1 MNKTSVPLDGQDVQR
16 WRLDRVEQINA
27 EIAQLTEDKRI
38 VLTRMQVLPDPDPD
52 GQSEYLTLGWAE
64 RINLLEAECD
74 AIDLTLNAHGRRRD
88 ALLVAM
94 AGLS

>member
-1 MNKTSVPLDGQDVQR
+1 MNKLSVPLAVQDVQR
-16 WRLDRVEQINA
+16 WRLARVEQFNA

-52 GQSEYLTLGWAE
+52 SQSEYLTLGWAE

-88 ALLVAM
+88 ALLIAM
-94 AGLS
+94 AATS